1 MSEYSKP
8 LREDLSTL
16 VVPLV
21 AVKWKALGKIL
32 LNPDLV
38 TNGELE
44 MIQKNNP
51 QDITECCKEMFR
63 RWLKTNKRASWKQL
77 IKKLESP
84 SVHLNF
90 LANNIKMMLQERGK
104 KAVVTVILAY
114 SLK

>member
-1 MSEYSKP
+1 MSENSKP

-63 RWLKTNKRASWKQL
+63 RWLKANKHASWKQL
-77 IKKLESP
+77 IEKLESP
-84 SVHLNF
+84 SVQLNY

-104 KAVVTVILAY
+104 KVVVTVILAC